1 MVHQPKEER
10 LAKQRLYYQNH
21 KQQYK
26 EHRKKYYQNNKTYF
40 KEYYNTFY
48 NTPKDYDGTQMT
60 YAQKYYQSNKEHLN
74 GYQRAYNAKRRA
86 LLKLPEPTPAKPKKP
101 KQPYTPK
108 VSSKLIRKR
117 NDIEKQLKEVAD
129 KAAAF
134 KASIENS
141 G

>member
-26 EHRKKYYQNNKTYF
+26 ENRKKYYQNNKSYF

-48 NTPKDYDGTQMT
+48 NTPKDYDGTLMT
-60 YAQKYYQSNKEHLN
+60 YAQKYYETNKEHLN

-86 LLKLPEPTPAKPKKP
+86 LLKLPEPIPAKPKKP
-101 KQPYTPK
+101 KKPYTPK

-134 KASIENS
+134 KASIEN
-141 G
+141 

>member
-26 EHRKKYYQNNKTYF
+26 EHRKKYYQNNKSYF
-40 KEYYNTFY
+40 KEYYNTYY
-48 NTPKDYDGTQMT
+48 NTPKDYNGTLMT
-60 YAQKYYQSNKEHLN
+60 YAQKYYETNKEHLN

-86 LLKLPEPTPAKPKKP
+86 LLEPPPAKPKKP
-101 KQPYTPK
+101 YTPK
-108 VSSKLIRKR
+108 VTSKLLRKR
-117 NDIEKQLKEVAD
+117 NDIEKHLKQTAD

-134 KASIENS
+134 KSTLQQEN
-141 G
+141 

>member
-26 EHRKKYYQNNKTYF
+26 EHRTKYYQNNKSYF
-40 KEYYNTFY
+40 KEYYNTYY
-48 NTPKDYDGTQMT
+48 NTPKDYDGTLMT
-60 YAQKYYQSNKEHLN
+60 YAQKYYETNKEHLN

-86 LLKLPEPTPAKPKKP
+86 LLKPLEPTPAKSKK
-101 KQPYTPK
+101 PYTPK
-108 VSSKLIRKR
+108 VTSKLLRKR
-117 NDIEKQLKEVAD
+117 NDIEKHLKQMAD

-134 KASIENS
+134 KSSLQQDN
-141 G
+141 